1 MDVLIIFAIIFGV
14 IKLIASTAKKSGQQK
29 NTGTQHTETRTAPTP
44 RQTTDNRAP
53 ISPTVHTTVHPHESS
68 LRQPSVFGTEKS
80 ASRAC
85 PHCGIKVTDPKMRF
99 CMNCGKPLVPVTRT
113 ESTVHTTDAK
123 PPVQSAMRPHVVE
136 SSFTPGSHA
145 HMETSM
151 SGITD
156 CGIYEPVSASGTDD
170 GQRTVQ
176 KKVIGSGD
184 DIVRGFIMAELLMEP
199 KAKRGR

>member
-85 PHCGIKVTDPKMRF
+85 PHWPDSPTVNR
-99 CMNCGKPLVPVTRT
+99 TRALRRT
-113 ESTVHTTDAK
+113 NHVLHELRKAACPRYADRKHCAHDRCEASRAVCDA
-123 PPVQSAMRPHVVE
+123 PSC
-136 SSFTPGSHA
+136 S
-145 HMETSM
+145 
-151 SGITD
+151 
-156 CGIYEPVSASGTDD
+156 
-170 GQRTVQ
+170 
-176 KKVIGSGD
+176 
-184 DIVRGFIMAELLMEP
+184 
-199 KAKRGR
+199 